1 MVFFVNLPIRKPF
14 PKMEAPKKS
23 PEERKKEIEERLA
36 FLKAKA
42 DERWQQYQSLPK
54 PSKEELDA
62 QVFRR
67 YGVVR

>member
-1 MVFFVNLPIRKPF
+1 MVFVNLPIIKRKST
-14 PKMEAPKKS
+14 MEVPKKS

-54 PSKEELDA
+54 PTKEELDA

>member
-1 MVFFVNLPIRKPF
+1 
-14 PKMEAPKKS
+14 MEIPKKS

-54 PSKEELDA
+54 PTKEELDA